1 MHAHNHAHTHTH
13 THTHTRHPSPLP
25 RCTQS
30 VPGSRHHQAKASC
43 CQGRTQQSLLSAP
56 PQSNSWPW
64 MAWKTWGPGSSLHF
78 LCDQSGNEKKIAS
91 YSGTVGR
98 QAVTV
103 TSSMADLGHL
113 YHSIFRTPYL
123 GVCITI
129 SVFKDFKVLHQ
140 ILFSFFFCCCLSSFL
155 FLQIFRDLQG
165 LGKGLS
171 KPDGFHSFKHS
182 ERWYKPWRNACN
194 TIPYS

>member
-1 MHAHNHAHTHTH
+1 
-13 THTHTRHPSPLP
+13 
-25 RCTQS
+25 
-30 VPGSRHHQAKASC
+30 
-43 CQGRTQQSLLSAP
+43 
-56 PQSNSWPW
+56 

-98 QAVTV
+98 QAVTL

-113 YHSIFRTPYL
+113 HHSIFRTPYH
-123 GVCITI
+123 GACITI

-140 ILFSFFFCCCLSSFL
+140 ILFSFFFFLFFFFFVFLSSF
-155 FLQIFRDLQG
+155 FLQILGDLQG

-171 KPDGFHSFKHS
+171 KPDSFHSFKHS
-182 ERWYKPWRNACN
+182 ERWYKP
-194 TIPYS
+194 